1 MADKLTAVKGMN
13 DILPAESGHW
23 EWLEA
28 QLRDLMASYAYRN
41 VRTPIVEPTGLF
53 VRGLGEV
60 TDIVEKEMYSFED
73 RLNGEALTLRPE
85 ATAGVVRAVVEHNL
99 LYDGPR
105 RLYYMGPMFRHE

>member
-28 QLRDLMASYAYRN
+28 QLRDLMAGYAYRN

-73 RLNGEALTLRPE
+73 RLNG
-85 ATAGVVRAVVEHNL
+85 
-99 LYDGPR
+99 
-105 RLYYMGPMFRHE
+105 